1 MKIKL
6 VLDINKTQQAQL
18 NAVVTGRQG
27 DKATVTVNVFVVD
40 GGVPYNLT
48 GNTIYYEGLKPNNA
62 YVRDTSGVKIINATQ
77 GNFEYTF
84 RPETF
89 GVAGIGKRSYFSIEQ
104 GGTVRAST
112 QDFGLVTLADAMT
125 GNTMSGPY
133 ISELEE
139 LINLAQW
146 LVDDINSRWTSINDQ
161 LTQLQ
166 NKLNGMD
173 VVKRSGDTM
182 LGDLRIERG
191 SGERA
196 YHFYK
201 NGVTT
206 TKLLDNDNTTALY
219 SIDNAETV
227 WRYNKNNKA
236 FEVMSSNTNLLK
248 KTGDTMT
255 GDLKFGG
262 TTARQITSEA
272 GTGKLVFGSSGL
284 WIEDSNGGNTV
295 WNYRYS
301 DKQFIVSGDTNLI
314 KTTGGTMSGALS
326 MRSSVKFES
335 AGGGQAEWTQDTT
348 QSSAR
353 GLMYYNQNAPTTIAG
368 GFGRFLNPT
377 NDTLYMGWGSTPW
390 IAANSLTVSD
400 SIFTYKGKPV
410 AMRDKDGQFNLTFTA
425 DATNANAGYTPIADR
440 RGNTVTVRMEVTR
453 NAGAANTLIC
463 TLPADLRPA
472 NTLSYNFIANDG
484 SLVGVNIK
492 WDGSI
497 DMFTTGKTV
506 KIVATYVVN

>member
-27 DKATVTVNVFVVD
+27 DKGTVTVNVFVVD

-62 YVRDTSGVKIINATQ
+62 YVRDTSGVKMINAAQ

-104 GGTVRAST
+104 GGTIRAST

-182 LGDLRIERG
+182 IGNLNMVNNTGISFMDATDPNKRK
-191 SGERA
+191 A
-196 YHFYK
+196 Y
-201 NGVTT
+201 
-206 TKLLDNDNTTALY
+206 
-219 SIDNAETV
+219 
-227 WRYNKNNKA
+227 
-236 FEVMSSNTNLLK
+236 MSSGGNVTSLYDSLSSGRVWWYDHTSQTFTVDKNTNLLK
-248 KTGDTMT
+248 KTDYSGKDGRATLT
-255 GDLKFGG
+255 L
-262 TTARQITSEA
+262 TADGVA
-272 GTGKLVFGSSGL
+272 
-284 WIEDSNGGNTV
+284 WD
-295 WNYRYS
+295 
-301 DKQFIVSGDTNLI
+301 
-314 KTTGGTMSGALS
+314 A
-326 MRSSVKFES
+326 
-335 AGGGQAEWTQDTT
+335 
-348 QSSAR
+348 
-353 GLMYYNQNAPTTIAG
+353 
-368 GFGRFLNPT
+368 
-377 NDTLYMGWGSTPW
+377 STP
-390 IAANSLTVSD
+390 N
-400 SIFTYKGKPV
+400 
-410 AMRDKDGQFNLTFTA
+410 
-425 DATNANAGYTPIADR
+425 IADR
-440 RGNTVTVRMEVTR
+440 RGNTVTLRLAVSRKVGS
-453 NAGAANTLIC
+453 AGDVVL
-463 TLPADLRPA
+463 TLPANMRPTML
-472 NTLSYNFIANDG
+472 NIQNVLANDG
-484 SLVGVNIK
+484 SNVRVMVESGGNVKVG
-492 WDGSI
+492 
-497 DMFTTGKTV
+497 TEGKNLYAM
-506 KIVATYVVN
+506 ITYAVD

>member
-48 GNTIYYEGLKPNNA
+48 GNTVYYEGLKPNNA
-62 YVRDTSGVKIINATQ
+62 YVRDTSGVKMINATQ

-104 GGTVRAST
+104 GGTIRAST

-125 GNTMSGPY
+125 GNTMSDPY

-146 LVDDINSRWTSINDQ
+146 LVDDINSRWTSINTQ

-166 NKLNGMD
+166 NKLNTMD

-182 LGDLRIERG
+182 TGNLLMDVGGTSRRIE
-191 SGERA
+191 
-196 YHFYK
+196 FV
-201 NGVTT
+201 NGATKLAGLYSSPTRFLFQDIQGNSAPWEYDYT
-206 TKLLDNDNTTALY
+206 TKSFNINGAT
-219 SIDNAETV
+219 NV
-227 WRYNKNNKA
+227 VKKA
-236 FEVMSSNTNLLK
+236 
-248 KTGDTMT
+248 GDTMT

-410 AMRDKDGQFNLTFTA
+410 AMRDKDGQFNLTLTA

>member
-27 DKATVTVNVFVVD
+27 DKGTVTVNVFVVD

-112 QDFGLVTLADAMT
+112 QDFGLITLADAMT

-146 LVDDINSRWTSINDQ
+146 LVDDINSRWTSINTQ

-166 NKLNGMD
+166 NKLNTMD

-182 LGDLRIERG
+182 TGPLSINGAGASTKKLAFQKDGTEVFNLYAF
-191 SGERA
+191 SNT
-196 YHFYK
+196 HFGVRDVIGNK
-201 NGVTT
+201 NVWEYNTT
-206 TKLLDNDNTTALY
+206 TGEFNVLTP
-219 SIDNAETV
+219 
-227 WRYNKNNKA
+227 
-236 FEVMSSNTNLLK
+236 
-248 KTGDTMT
+248 
-255 GDLKFGG
+255 
-262 TTARQITSEA
+262 
-272 GTGKLVFGSSGL
+272 
-284 WIEDSNGGNTV
+284 
-295 WNYRYS
+295 
-301 DKQFIVSGDTNLI
+301 
-314 KTTGGTMSGALS
+314 
-326 MRSSVKFES
+326 MRS
-335 AGGGQAEWTQDTT
+335 AGGVFTGQTT
-348 QSSAR
+348 FDAPITIRGSAAAWDMR
-353 GLMYYNQNAPTTIAG
+353 PYASGAYSKGVRHTINTTNNFYAVAPIDETG
-368 GFGRFLNPT
+368 
-377 NDTLYMGWGSTPW
+377 
-390 IAANSLTVSD
+390 AANWSNQMALYGNTGVLD
-400 SIFTYKGKPV
+400 V
-410 AMRDKDGQFNLTFTA
+410 RDLNIRVGANSNVVTKLKDGLATLILTEN
-425 DATNANAGYTPIADR
+425 ATNANSGYMPIADR

-453 NAGAANTLIC
+453 NVGSASALIC
-463 TLPADLRPA
+463 TLPVDVRPA
-472 NTLSYNFIANDG
+472 NTVSMNFLANDG
-484 SLVGVNIK
+484 SVVGVNIT
-492 WDGSI
+492 WDGKVE
-497 DMFTTGKTV
+497 MYTTGKQT

>member
-27 DKATVTVNVFVVD
+27 DKGTVTVNVFVVD

-161 LTQLQ
+161 LYQLQ
-166 NKLNGMD
+166 NKLDTMD
-173 VVKRSGDTM
+173 VVRRSGDTM
-182 LGDLRIERG
+182 TGSLGIDTSNVGDSL
-191 SGERA
+191 A
-196 YHFYK
+196 LFFQDV
-201 NGVTT
+201 NGMSLGFKGH
-206 TKLLDNDNTTALY
+206 KLSKTISLVDWEGRE
-219 SIDNAETV
+219 SSV
-227 WRYNKNNKA
+227 WRYSQTDKKFIVDA
-236 FEVMSSNTNLLK
+236 DTNLVK

-255 GDLKFGG
+255 GTLAFNNGNAFRLNYAGQKSWICHHPGSNTMVFAPETTVGSNSWDWAKGIEFKDDG
-262 TTARQITSEA
+262 TIRQATDTGWVPITLNA
-272 GTGKLVFGSSGL
+272 GVTSIDGRTCQFKRVGS
-284 WIEDSNGGNTV
+284 TV
-295 WNYRYS
+295 TLLLNYRATS
-301 DKQFIVSGDTNLI
+301 LEGFV
-314 KTTGGTMSGALS
+314 
-326 MRSSVKFES
+326 
-335 AGGGQAEWTQDTT
+335 
-348 QSSAR
+348 
-353 GLMYYNQNAPTTIAG
+353 IA
-368 GFGRFLNPT
+368 
-377 NDTLYMGWGSTPW
+377 
-390 IAANSLTVSD
+390 
-400 SIFTYKGKPV
+400 
-410 AMRDKDGQFNLTFTA
+410 
-425 DATNANAGYTPIADR
+425 
-440 RGNTVTVRMEVTR
+440 
-453 NAGAANTLIC
+453 
-463 TLPADLRPA
+463 TLPFEARPSQPVDIH
-472 NTLSYNFIANDG
+472 TVDG
-484 SLVGVNIK
+484 AGRASRV
-492 WDGSI
+492 
-497 DMFTTGKTV
+497 
-506 KIVATYVVN
+506 VVNLDGAISCSTINEDVRTAITYNI